1 MTSPRKRGGHA
12 SARPAGS
19 ASRGTRALRG
29 LEAGFSL
36 VEVVVALAVLTIGAL
51 AVARSMGT
59 ALAFGTYAGEQT
71 RATALAV
78 DRLEYLKSQPASNVV
93 DESPVA
99 IDENGEP
106 DADGAYT
113 RSVTVKTASEGARPN
128 TKEVTVRVEFQAGE
142 RGRRAVELFT
152 ILFVNDS

>member
-1 MTSPRKRGGHA
+1 MTAPRNRGDHAAAHPAA
-12 SARPAGS
+12 SASG
-19 ASRGTRALRG
+19 GTPALRG
-29 LEAGFSL
+29 RQRGFSL
-36 VEVVVALAVLTIGAL
+36 VEVVVALAVLAIGAL

-93 DESPVA
+93 DESPVT
-99 IDENGEP
+99 IDENGQP

-142 RGRRAVELFT
+142 RGRRAVEIFT